1 MAKTNSQ
8 IKKNTIF
15 FNHKEGN
22 RMLSIRSV
30 ALTTGIFGAAAM
42 FFLAW
47 WLIIIGNAE
56 GPITLFE
63 RVYIGYS
70 FTPLGSLIGAIW
82 GFVDWGIAGA
92 IFAWLYNLINK

>member
-1 MAKTNSQ
+1 
-8 IKKNTIF
+8 
-15 FNHKEGN
+15 
-22 RMLSIRSV
+22 MLSIRSV
-30 ALTTGIFGAAAM
+30 ALTTGIFGSVAM

-56 GPITLFE
+56 GPVTLLE

-70 FTPLGSLIGAIW
+70 FTPLGSVIGAVW